1 MQIYSIKLST
11 TDAGK
16 CSPHTRDPY
25 YMWYRVV
32 NCFQMKLQSDR
43 EMSSLTSTKIKVG
56 NGHCCVLLNCVF
68 SRIFIYLIGEIKA
81 QVLQGLPLSGHMDRN
96 TISTVI
102 SLMDSV
108 RGSISLY
115 DDSVSGQ

>member
-1 MQIYSIKLST
+1 MQIHSIKLST

-16 CSPHTRDPY
+16 CGPHTRDPY
-25 YMWYRVV
+25 YIWYKAV
-32 NCFQMKLQSDR
+32 NCFQTKLQSDR
-43 EMSSLTSTKIKVG
+43 EMSSLTRTKKKKKVG
-56 NGHCCVLLNCVF
+56 NGPRCVLLDCVF

-81 QVLQGLPLSGHMDRN
+81 GILRGLPLSGHMDRN

-108 RGSISLY
+108 RVSISPR
-115 DDSVSGQ
+115 